1 MAVVDTAEAVFE
13 VDDYEDYVAIQSEAA
28 IRTWPPATPM
38 MTTKANPLRCGERQR
53 DWRYPQG
60 RGAGAA
66 WQSRRR
72 GIGSAHSYLP
82 TRLKLPVM
90 LQRQQASAIVA
101 ARSKIVEGAV
111 SMVEAALDQLTQRQ
125 IIELDA
131 QSKASMVS
139 NLLVIL
145 CSDRAA
151 QPVVNSSTPTT

>member
-1 MAVVDTAEAVFE
+1 
-13 VDDYEDYVAIQSEAA
+13 
-28 IRTWPPATPM
+28 
-38 MTTKANPLRCGERQR
+38 
-53 DWRYPQG
+53 
-60 RGAGAA
+60 
-66 WQSRRR
+66 
-72 GIGSAHSYLP
+72 
-82 TRLKLPVM
+82 
-90 LQRQQASAIVA
+90 VA

-151 QPVVNSSTPTT
+151 QPVVNSGTATG

>member
-1 MAVVDTAEAVFE
+1 
-13 VDDYEDYVAIQSEAA
+13 
-28 IRTWPPATPM
+28 
-38 MTTKANPLRCGERQR
+38 
-53 DWRYPQG
+53 
-60 RGAGAA
+60 
-66 WQSRRR
+66 
-72 GIGSAHSYLP
+72 
-82 TRLKLPVM
+82 M